1 VLEGVTLAEMVEFV
15 VEVLVN
21 LAGGA
26 VLDEKAAE
34 DSETSHPENL
44 AIIHSISTVIRP
56 NPTSKRRPSLNIS
69 ASNNLALYFP
79 IRS

>member
-15 VEVLVN
+15 VEVLVD

-44 AIIHSISTVIRP
+44 AIIHSISTVIQTESDFQK
-56 NPTSKRRPSLNIS
+56 TSKPK
-69 ASNNLALYFP
+69 Y
-79 IRS
+79 IRLK